1 MGEETKYLVRI
12 CGKTAMLA
20 VSGKAGYLNCR
31 SAGEFFASAVE
42 KGCTKVLVQLEKC
55 TGMDSTFLGMIAG
68 VALKLKKSGG
78 ELLLLNLNERNR
90 ELVENLG
97 IARLVKISEGTIDAN
112 LGDAL
117 PSASAPTSAILD
129 AHQNLV
135 DADSANLA
143 KFEDVISFLK
153 KENKA

>member
-20 VSGKAGYLNCR
+20 VAGKAGYLNCR

-68 VALKLKKSGG
+68 VALKLKKSDG
-78 ELLLLNLNERNR
+78 ELLLLNLNERN
-90 ELVENLG
+90 LG
-97 IARLVKISEGTIDAN
+97 IARLVKISDGSIDAN
-112 LGDAL
+112 LGDTL

-135 DADSANLA
+135 DADAANLA